1 MKLGI
6 PNYMPRGLFPPQS
19 EGDGAARH
27 LVNLGRIDRVWL
39 ASFLL
44 LAGLALFDWPQAPVS
59 LSFLWDSLVWIA
71 PFLAAA
77 VLVAAYARA
86 SGADALAARAFRGR
100 LEVMIVTAALF
111 GALSPFCSC
120 GVIPL
125 IAALMAAGAPLPAVM
140 AFWLASPIMDPEVFV
155 LTAAGIDT
163 GFAVAKT
170 VAAIGLGL
178 FGGFATWALQ
188 RRGGS
193 FANPLKHAPS
203 GCAAGA
209 LADKPPVWA
218 FWREDARRGQ
228 FTREAAQNGH
238 FLVKWLVLAFLLESL
253 MLAYV
258 PAQQLIALVG
268 QEQSFAIPLAALV
281 GVPAYLNSYAAIP
294 TTSAL
299 MDLGMSSGAALAF
312 MVAGAVTSIP
322 AAVAVHALVRRPIF
336 LTYLVFSLLGAML
349 CGWIY
354 QMVLTF
360 A

>member
-6 PNYMPRGLFPPQS
+6 SNFMARGGSLAQPKDDRGVGLLS
-19 EGDGAARH
+19 SWGS
-27 LVNLGRIDRVWL
+27 LDRVWL
-39 ASFLL
+39 ASALL
-44 LAGLALFDWPQAPVS
+44 VAGLAFFDWSQAEAS
-59 LSFLWDSLVWIA
+59 LLFLWDSLLSIA

-140 AFWLASPIMDPEVFV
+140 AFWLASPVMDPEVFV

-178 FGGFATWALQ
+178 AGGLITWALQ
-188 RRGGS
+188 RQVGS
-193 FANPLKHAPS
+193 FADPLKHRPS

-209 LADKPPVWA
+209 LVDKPPVWA
-218 FWREDARRGQ
+218 FWREEGRRGQ
-228 FTREAAQNGH
+228 FMREAADNGH
-238 FLVKWLVLAFLLESL
+238 FLVKWLVMAFLLESL

-258 PAQQLIALVG
+258 PAEQLMALVG

-299 MDLGMSSGAALAF
+299 MDLGMSAGAALAF

-336 LTYLVFSLLGAML
+336 LTYLAFSLLGAML
-349 CGWIY
+349 CGWVY
-354 QMVLTF
+354 QLVLTLG
-360 A
+360 